1 MSPNHTLRMFVAG
14 WLAIL
19 VTGCESTT
27 GPVEIQ
33 QSYVHYRAVWSPDG
47 ATVAFLAKINNT
59 LGIYAVDSSGSNIR
73 LIYAG
78 DTGGPTWSP
87 DSRWLAFSKGLVL
100 YKIKV
105 NGDSLRQITSGG
117 NDIRP
122 SWSRDGRLI
131 AFERSGGT
139 RLYHVANDSV
149 RSLFSTGYYP
159 SWHPN
164 GMEVVLM
171 VPSSTSPVYFFY
183 AVRVD
188 SASNRL
194 LISISTNDDLSFA
207 SVSPTGQHLIFTL
220 SPYSDIAGIWKADLS
235 NGAAVKLTVDGG
247 DFASWSPDGSKI
259 VYTRTQSGDGAL
271 WIMNSD
277 GSGKRRLTSP

>member
-1 MSPNHTLRMFVAG
+1 MSPNHTLKMYVAG
-14 WLAIL
+14 GLAVL
-19 VTGCESTT
+19 AAGCQSTT

-47 ATVAFLAKINNT
+47 ATVAFLANISNT

-87 DSRWLAFSKGLVL
+87 DSKWLAFSKGLVL
-100 YKIKV
+100 YKIKASV
-105 NGDSLRQITSGG
+105 DSLRQITSGG

-122 SWSRDGRLI
+122 SWSRDGRMI
-131 AFERSGGT
+131 AFESSGGT
-139 RLYHVANDSV
+139 WLYKVTNDSI
-149 RSLFSTGYYP
+149 RSLISPGYFP

-164 GMEVVLM
+164 GTEVVIM
-171 VPSSTSPVYFFY
+171 VPSFSAPVYFFY

-188 SASNRL
+188 SGLYRS

-220 SPYSDIAGIWKADLS
+220 SPYNDLAGIWKADLS

-277 GSGKRRLTSP
+277 GTEKRRLTSP

>member
-1 MSPNHTLRMFVAG
+1 MSPNYTLRMFVAG
-14 WLAIL
+14 GLAVL
-19 VTGCESTT
+19 AVGCQSTT
-27 GPVEIQ
+27 GPVEVQ
-33 QSYVHYRAVWSPDG
+33 QSYVHYRAAWSPDG
-47 ATVAFLAKINNT
+47 ATLAFLANINNT

-87 DSRWLAFSKGLVL
+87 DSKWLAFSKGLSL
-100 YKIKV
+100 YKIKA
-105 NGDSLRQITSGG
+105 NGDSLKQITVSA

-122 SWSRDGRLI
+122 SWSRDGKLI
-131 AFERSGGT
+131 AYERSGST
-139 RLYHVANDSV
+139 WLYNVTNDSI
-149 RSLFSTGYYP
+149 RSLISPGYFP

-207 SVSPTGQHLIFTL
+207 SISPSGQHLIFTL
-220 SPYSDIAGIWKADLS
+220 SPYNDIAGIWKADLS

-259 VYTRTQSGDGAL
+259 VYTRTQAGDGAL
-271 WIMNSD
+271 WIMSSD
-277 GSGKRRLTSP
+277 GTGKRRLTSP

>member
-1 MSPNHTLRMFVAG
+1 MSSKYILRMFVACG
-14 WLAIL
+14 LAVL
-19 VTGCESTT
+19 AVGCQSTT

-47 ATVAFLAKINNT
+47 ATVAFLANISGT
-59 LGIYAVDSSGSNIR
+59 LGMYAVDSSGSSIR

-87 DSRWLAFSKGLVL
+87 DSRWLAFSRGLVI
-100 YKIKV
+100 YKVKAD
-105 NGDSLRQITSGG
+105 GDSLKQLTSGG
-117 NDIRP
+117 SDIRP
-122 SWSRDGRLI
+122 SWSRDGRMI
-131 AFERSGGT
+131 AFERSGST
-139 RLYHVANDSV
+139 WLYNIANDSV
-149 RSLFSTGYYP
+149 RSLISPGYFP

-188 SASNRL
+188 SGLYRS
-194 LISISTNDDLSFA
+194 LILINTNDDLSFA

-220 SPYSDIAGIWKADLS
+220 TPYNDLAGIWKADLS
-235 NGAAVKLTVDGG
+235 SGAAVKLTVDGG

-259 VYTRTQSGDGAL
+259 VYTRTQAGDGAL

-277 GSGKRRLTSP
+277 GTGKRRLTSP